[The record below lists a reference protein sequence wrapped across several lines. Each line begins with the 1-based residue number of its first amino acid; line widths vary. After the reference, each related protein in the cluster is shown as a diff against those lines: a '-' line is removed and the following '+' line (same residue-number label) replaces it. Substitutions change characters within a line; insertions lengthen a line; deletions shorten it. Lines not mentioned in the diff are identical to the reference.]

1 MVILQNIKKQI
12 PKLADYIK
20 LIKVDA
26 NDFLPAHKDVERSA
40 TINIPVLNSSVECVT
55 NFLEN
60 ATETTWIKDGTSTEY
75 AKSNDY
81 VQYFVDGNIVESYSL
96 IDTPRLI
103 NTTIVHE
110 VINKGNIARYAW
122 IWSYN
127 DTYENAKAQLL
138 NG

>member
-1 MVILQNIKKQI
+1 MVDMVSYVGDILSFY
-12 PKLADYIK
+12 LDYQ
-20 LIKVDA
+20 A
-26 NDFLPAHKDVERSA
+26 NESFLQ
-40 TINIPVLNSSVECVT
+40 
-55 NFLEN
+55 
-60 ATETTWIKDGTSTEY
+60 TSTEY

-81 VQYFVDGNIVESYSL
+81 VQYFVDGKIVESYSL

-110 VINKGNIARYAW
+110 VINKSNIARYAW